1 MTALRN
7 ILMISFQK
15 KQKTEETETSENA
28 PPEEKRRSSIL
39 KVFYQNFNNNIVL
52 DVLSSSY
59 KELNFDTTI
68 HKNPPRR
75 LYASLVH
82 RSKLLNLR
90 IIIKNN

>member
-39 KVFYQNFNNNIVL
+39 KVFY
-52 DVLSSSY
+52 
-59 KELNFDTTI
+59 
-68 HKNPPRR
+68 
-75 LYASLVH
+75 
-82 RSKLLNLR
+82 
-90 IIIKNN
+90 